1 MGGAQGIHGRD
12 DQEDDTL
19 RVLVTVPTTGWI
31 HKHSAF
37 ALLKL
42 QLDRRFKLRILLPTH
57 RPFENNLHHIVN
69 DFMAGDEDCW
79 LSFDADNPPIGNPL
93 DLVLYDKDVIGC
105 PTPIWH
111 NDKPGDR
118 PYCFSAFDGA
128 PGGYREHPPGGGL
141 QRVDAVGTG
150 CFLVARRVFE
160 DPEMRKAPFQRT
172 YHEDGTVDKGND
184 IAFCERARARGF
196 EIWCHYGYPCRHFN
210 EIEITEIYQ
219 AFGAIDGND

>member
-1 MGGAQGIHGRD
+1 MK
-12 DQEDDTL
+12 
-19 RVLVTVPTTGWI
+19 VLVTVPTTGWI

-69 DFMAGDEDCW
+69 DFMAGGEDYW
-79 LSFDADNPPIGNPL
+79 LSFDADNPPLENPL

-111 NDKPGDR
+111 YAGKPNER
-118 PYCFSAFDGA
+118 PFLWNVFKKVA
-128 PGGYREHPPGGGL
+128 GGYTEWPVHDGL
-141 QRVDAVGTG
+141 QRVDAIGTG

-160 DPEMRKAPFQRT
+160 DSEMRKAPFQRIT
-172 YHEDGTVDKGND
+172 NADGTVERGND
-184 IAFCERARARGF
+184 MAFCERATARGH
-196 EIWCHYGYPCRHFN
+196 EIWAHFDYQCMHFN
-210 EIEITEIYQ
+210 KLELGEVIR
-219 AFGAIDGND
+219 AFQGMS